1 MPLVPRPCRSRAV
14 MWEEIAKHDDSG
26 SKSESTDSSRGW
38 RVVGMA
44 LLVPL
49 ALAGGACGA
58 AAPAGDVQGGSVMAP
73 APVDEPVRIA
83 IGEPVAGDLGRPQP
97 HRYEVEVP
105 AGHYLRVVARQLG
118 ADVVLRLVPP
128 DGGPVIELDTPSGR
142 AGEETAHAVA
152 ERDGVYLIE
161 VEVADDVELGGHY
174 EIRVADLRPA
184 TAEDRLR
191 SEAETALAIAEGLR
205 RSGQPGRGEAYAEA
219 LAAAE
224 RLGDARMKAYVVDRL
239 GQVAQDELRPAEALA
254 AFESSL
260 ALYSGIGD
268 EKAQARLHNRIASI
282 DRDAGRLDRALEH
295 QRQALV
301 LYRSIGDEPKV
312 AATLASYGQMLEWAG
327 RPLEAL
333 SHLHEALDIRRRL
346 GDRGGEIDP
355 HLRLGE
361 VHLSLQQLEE
371 AADSFDEAARLAR
384 ELGDR
389 QAEAIAEHG
398 LATQLNRSGRSAE
411 AVDHLVRALELARA
425 EDDER
430 LQAVI
435 LGDLGTAEL
444 QRGRIEAARAAL
456 TESLA
461 IARRMGDLR
470 NEAFALHKLARCHYD
485 AGEYAQ
491 SARLHAEAADR
502 FGRFGDPAA
511 AAGAR
516 YGQARSLRRLGD
528 LAPALALLEAALAAA
543 DELRRA
549 TGGHQLQTSLA
560 ASKQHYRELH
570 VDLLMELHAR
580 HPDAGHDLA
589 ALTADDRGRTRALL
603 DLLQIAAEDAAAVPK
618 ELIAERRNLELRL
631 ASLRRFGQSLIE
643 SGSAEEAVADVER
656 QQRALLTRLDR
667 VRAEAQR
674 ATPRM
679 DEPSDPT
686 AWSRERLD
694 TLLDADTR
702 LDADTLVLVYSL
714 GTERSFLWALWGG
727 GRRSFVLPPR
737 AEIEL
742 AAERT
747 AAALASPAGSA
758 QEAAERSAA
767 ELARLVLAPVGD
779 RLRRHRRIAVV
790 ADGGL
795 LHVPFAALADPAVP
809 GVPLVA
815 THELVALPS
824 LSVLERLRR
833 RPVPDRWRG
842 LAAVVADPVFEAGDP
857 RLVGGA
863 AAGPGG
869 AVASGAGAEIVTR
882 ALGDLG
888 LRRFARLPGTRAE
901 AEALLSLLP
910 EGAEVYRA
918 FDFAADREAVL
929 GGALAGYRIV
939 HLATHGVLDR
949 RTPSLSGL
957 VFSLVDEAGRPRDGY
972 LPLHE
977 VYGLDLNAEVIVL
990 SACQSGTGKEM
1001 NGEGLVGLTRGFMEA
1016 GVPRLVVSLWQ
1027 VGDRGSAELMQRF
1040 YRAWLVDGETPSAA
1054 LAAAQRSM
1062 WRDAEWSAPYHWAG
1076 FQLVGDWTGT
1086 APLSLDVDDST
1097 EAEDDGNTRRAG
1109 QDDDLPGPHDDDEP
1123 PAP

>member
-1 MPLVPRPCRSRAV
+1 MPLAPCPCRSRAV
-14 MWEEIAKHDDSG
+14 LWEEIAKHDDSG
-26 SKSESTDSSRGW
+26 SKSGSRSASRGW
-38 RVVGMA
+38 RVVGLA

-58 AAPAGDVQGGSVMAP
+58 AAPAGDVEGGSVMAP
-73 APVDEPVRIA
+73 APVDDPVRLA
-83 IGEPVAGDLGRPQP
+83 IGEVVAGDLGRPQP

-105 AGHYLRVVARQLG
+105 AGHYLRVVGRQLG
-118 ADVVLRLVPP
+118 ADVTLRLVPP
-128 DGGPVIELDTPSGR
+128 DGGPAIELDTPSGR
-142 AGEETAHAVA
+142 GGEETAHAVA
-152 ERDGVYLIE
+152 ESGGVYLVE
-161 VEVADDVELGGHY
+161 VEVADDVEPGGRY
-174 EIRVADLRPA
+174 EILVADLRPA

-205 RSGQPGRGEAYAEA
+205 RRRQPGRGEAYAEA
-219 LAAAE
+219 LAATE

-260 ALYSGIGD
+260 ALYAGLGD

-295 QRQALV
+295 QRQALA

-346 GDRGGEIDP
+346 GDRAGEIDP

-361 VHLSLQQLEE
+361 VHLSLQQLAE

-384 ELGDR
+384 ELADR

-461 IARRMGDLR
+461 IARRLGDLR

-485 AGEYAQ
+485 AGEYGQ
-491 SARLHAEAADR
+491 SAKLHGEAADR

-528 LAPALALLEAALAAA
+528 LAPALELLEAALAAA

-549 TGGHQLQTSLA
+549 TGGHELQTSLA

-570 VDLLMELHAR
+570 VDLLMELDAR
-580 HPDAGHDLA
+580 HPGAGHDRA
-589 ALTADDRGRTRALL
+589 ALSADDRGRTRALL
-603 DLLQIAAEDAAAVPK
+603 DLLQIAAEDAAAIPP
-618 ELIAERRNLELRL
+618 ELIAERRSLEARL

-643 SGSAEEAVADVER
+643 SGSTEEAVAGVER

-674 ATPRM
+674 AAPRV
-679 DEPSDPT
+679 DEASDPA
-686 AWSRERLD
+686 AWSGERLD
-694 TLLDADTR
+694 ALLDADTL
-702 LDADTLVLVYSL
+702 LDDDTLVLVYSL
-714 GTERSFLWALWGG
+714 GEERSFLWALWRG
-727 GRRSFVLPPR
+727 GRWTFVLPPR

-742 AAERT
+742 AAGRT

-758 QEAAERSAA
+758 REEGERSAA

-790 ADGGL
+790 ADGEL
-795 LHVPFAALADPAVP
+795 LHVPFAALADPAIP

-833 RPVPDRWRG
+833 RPAPVRWRG
-842 LAAVVADPVFEAGDP
+842 LAAVVADPVFEAADP
-857 RLVGGA
+857 RLAGGA
-863 AAGPGG
+863 AA
-869 AVASGAGAEIVTR
+869 ASGRAVAGAEIVTR

-1016 GVPRLVVSLWQ
+1016 GAPRLVVSLWQ

-1040 YRAWLVDGETPSAA
+1040 YRAWLVDGETPAAA
-1054 LAAAQRSM
+1054 LAGAQRSM

-1076 FQLVGDWTGT
+1076 FQLVGDWTGSR
-1086 APLSLDVDDST
+1086 PLSLEADDST
-1097 EAEDDGNTRRAG
+1097 EAEDDGTTRRAG
-1109 QDDDLPGPHDDDEP
+1109 QDDDLPGPGDDDEP